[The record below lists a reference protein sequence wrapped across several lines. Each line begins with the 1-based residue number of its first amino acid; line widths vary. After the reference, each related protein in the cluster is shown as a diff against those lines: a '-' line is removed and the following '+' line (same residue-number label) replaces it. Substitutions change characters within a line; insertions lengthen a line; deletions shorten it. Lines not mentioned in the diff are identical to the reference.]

1 MKKGGHKIF
10 RDRQKLQEMFS
21 LRQQG
26 WSLTQLGVKFGVDH
40 TSILY
45 LCHKYKV
52 LPGIKVERKIPTFER
67 KCLKCGKPV
76 NAIANKFCS
85 QKCYSQ
91 FCASKNEVLNEE
103 IVEGEKI
110 NSGKDYMDYV
120 REENRKKAERF
131 RKLKIVLGLS

>member
-21 LRQQG
+21 LRQEG
-26 WSLTQLGVKFGVDH
+26 WSLLKLAVRYGVNH
-40 TSILY
+40 TSIIY
-45 LCHKYKV
+45 WCKKYNCKPGQKV
-52 LPGIKVERKIPTFER
+52 IREFSKCKV
-67 KCLKCGKPV
+67 CGKPV

-91 FCASKNEVLNEE
+91 FCASKNEEIINEK
-103 IVEGEKI
+103 IVEGI
-110 NSGKDYMDYV
+110 NQGKSYMDYV
-120 REENRKKAERF
+120 REENLKKTERF